1 MKTADLEEL
10 KRDTSQLD
18 AFVNGH
24 ESIHLMA
31 GGRAVALLTPL
42 PKSRESR
49 RATWPDFAARQRR
62 LFGDRI
68 LPAGTIQA
76 LIDEDRGER

>member
-1 MKTADLEEL
+1 MKTAELEDL

-24 ESIHLMA
+24 ESIHLMV

-42 PKSRESR
+42 PK
-49 RATWPDFAARQRR
+49 RAEAKKVQWPDFAAQRR
-62 LFGDRI
+62 AVFGDRV
-68 LPAGTIQA
+68 LPAGTVQS
-76 LIDEDRGER
+76 LMNEDRDES

>member
-1 MKTADLEEL
+1 MKTAELEDL

-31 GGRAVALLTPL
+31 GGYAVALLTPL
-42 PKSRESR
+42 PKPRPVEKAR
-49 RATWPDFAARQRR
+49 WPDFAAQQRAI
-62 LFGDRI
+62 FGDRV
-68 LPAGTIQA
+68 LPAGTIQQ
-76 LIDEDRGER
+76 LMDEERGEH